1 MYQVSD
7 QSDKI
12 PEQAEEV
19 GDEEG
24 EGGEDVEGEGGARGE
39 RKLGRR
45 KQVPDT
51 QESQFCILYFFKQKM
66 CFFFCILKF

>member
-1 MYQVSD
+1 MNQVSD
-7 QSDKI
+7 QGDAI

-39 RKLGRR
+39 RKLGRC
-45 KQVPDT
+45 KQVP
-51 QESQFCILYFFKQKM
+51 EKQ
-66 CFFFCILKF
+66 LSAS